1 MSELIVSHRTL
12 TGPAYQ
18 AHEHR
23 YGRYERSEVELVLA
37 PDGHLDHDQQHVH
50 QQWCRREEDADRA
63 VVVSDD
69 RNQRKDPTYPCGR
82 DATVLPVRFDETEL
96 PGLNPNTAY
105 LSSNLGPIEIAR

>member
-1 MSELIVSHRTL
+1 M
-12 TGPAYQ
+12 
-18 AHEHR
+18 
-23 YGRYERSEVELVLA
+23 LA